1 MSDTDQVEPVLDAEP
16 DLTEEEA
23 EAGFDLGIDVAQ
35 PQAQYGAESFDIT
48 NDLGY
53 GNGPDQS

>member
-1 MSDTDQVEPVLDAEP
+1 MSDHDPVDRADDTAP
-16 DLTEEEA
+16 DLAEEEE

-35 PQAQYGAESFDIT
+35 PQAPYGSASFDIV

-53 GNGPDQS
+53 GNVPEEA